1 MSETGGARIPSP
13 PRRGRGQG
21 EGGLSLAAPLLALL
35 LFWLVGYPLLLTF
48 AEALGAPNWT
58 LSHFQEFA
66 GRPAEWRALWASLWI
81 SLASVLL
88 SAGLGVPLAFL
99 FERNEFPGRRL
110 LGALVA
116 LPVALPP
123 LIGVLAFLFLY
134 GESGFASR
142 SLQALLR
149 LREPPWRLSGPS
161 AILLVH
167 AYSMY
172 VYFYLF
178 TRAALARMEG
188 ALLEAAASLGATR
201 TRTTLRVTLPLL
213 VPAMTGAALLTFM
226 TSLGSFSA
234 PYVFGGS
241 FRVMTTQIVA
251 SKLNGDTALSM
262 VETTMLAAVGFAG
275 LWLLRLTERRRDLAG
290 TLRGVA
296 PARRPLSGSRWAVA
310 GAGWALAILL
320 LLPHAT
326 LVLVSLV
333 PRGTWTTEA
342 VPPVLGVGN
351 YAALFS
357 QLERLRPTLN
367 SLWMST
373 AATAVALLLGLAAA
387 RVALRRTGRWSG
399 ILETLIAAPWALPGT
414 VFAVAL
420 AAAFSVHAP
429 WAGRFVLVGTIAILP
444 LGYLV
449 RSLPLTG
456 RAAFAG
462 LRQMDPALEEAAAS
476 LGASRGRR
484 LRRVVLPRI
493 RPALAA
499 GASLAFLA
507 ALGDFVV
514 SIVLYTYETR
524 PISIEILSSLRLQE
538 IGIAAAY
545 GVLLTVLSA
554 AAFLVWGRGG
564 SG

>member
-1 MSETGGARIPSP
+1 MTASARARRSP
-13 PRRGRGQG
+13 
-21 EGGLSLAAPLLALL
+21 AAALLLLL
-35 LFWLVGYPLLLTF
+35 LFWLVGYPLLLTL
-48 AEALGAPNWT
+48 AEALGAPRWT
-58 LSHFQEFA
+58 LEHFAAFA
-66 GRPAEWRALWASLWI
+66 RRPAEWQALWASLWI
-81 SLASVLL
+81 SLATVAL
-88 SAGLGVPLAFL
+88 AAAIGVPLAFL
-99 FERNEFPGRRL
+99 FERAEFPGRRV
-110 LGALVA
+110 LGTLVA

-142 SLQALLR
+142 AVQALFR
-149 LREPPWRLSGPS
+149 LQQPPWRLSGPT

-178 TRAALARMEG
+178 TRAGLARLDG
-188 ALLEAAASLGATR
+188 AYLEAAASLGAGRAR
-201 TRTTLRVTLPLL
+201 TAAKVALPLL
-213 VPAMTGAALLTFM
+213 APALSGAALLTFM
-226 TSLGSFSA
+226 TSLSSFSA

-251 SKLNGDTALSM
+251 SKLNGDTGLAM
-262 VETTMLAAVGFAG
+262 VETVTLAAIGFIG
-275 LWLLRLTERRRDLAG
+275 LWLLRRTERSREVAG
-290 TLRGVA
+290 TVRGVA
-296 PARRPLSGSRWAVA
+296 PRRRQLSGGRLAVA
-310 GAGWALAILL
+310 AAGWALAVLL

-326 LVLVSLV
+326 LILVSFV
-333 PRGTWTTEA
+333 PRNTWTIEA
-342 VPPVLGVGN
+342 LPPVLDLRN
-351 YAALFS
+351 YAALLS
-357 QLERLRPTLN
+357 ESERLRPIVN
-367 SLWMST
+367 SLWMAS
-373 AATAVALLLGLAAA
+373 AATAAAIVLGFAAA
-387 RVALRRTGRWSG
+387 SVALRRRGRAG
-399 ILETLIAAPWALPGT
+399 AALETLVAAPWALPGT

-420 AAAFSVHAP
+420 ATAFSVHAP
-429 WAGRFVLVGTIAILP
+429 WTGRFVLVGTAAILP

-476 LGASRGRR
+476 LGASPARR
-484 LRRVVLPRI
+484 FRRVTLPHV

-514 SIVLYTYETR
+514 SIVLYTYDTR

-538 IGIAAAY
+538 IGVAAAY
-545 GVLLTVLSA
+545 GVLLTILSA
-554 AAFLVWGRGG
+554 GAFLVWGRGTQV
-564 SG
+564 

>member
-1 MSETGGARIPSP
+1 VTRLRVGP
-13 PRRGRGQG
+13 
-21 EGGLSLAAPLLALL
+21 AAPLLTLL
-35 LFWLVGYPLLLTF
+35 LFWLVGYPLVLTL
-48 AEALGAPNWT
+48 AEALGAPHWT
-58 LSHFQEFA
+58 LSHVAEFA
-66 GRPAEWRALWASLWI
+66 RRPAEWQALWASLWI
-81 SLASVLL
+81 SLATVAL
-88 SAGLGVPLAFL
+88 AAAIGIPLAFL
-99 FERNEFPGRRL
+99 FERNEFPGRGL

-134 GESGFASR
+134 GESGFVSR
-142 SLQALLR
+142 GVQALFGLE
-149 LREPPWRLSGPS
+149 EPPWRLSGPS

-178 TRAALARMEG
+178 TRAGLARAE
-188 ALLEAAASLGATR
+188 ASLLEAAASLGASRSRATWR
-201 TRTTLRVTLPLL
+201 ITLPLL
-213 VPAMTGAALLTFM
+213 GPALAGAALLTFM
-226 TSLGSFSA
+226 TSLASFSA

-251 SKLNGDTALSM
+251 SKLNGDSALAM
-262 VETTMLAAVGFAG
+262 VETVALALIGFAG
-275 LWLLRLTERRRDLAG
+275 LLLLRRLERRREVSGG
-290 TLRGVA
+290 TRGVA
-296 PARRPLSGSRWAVA
+296 PRRRQLARGKWAA
-310 GAGWALAILL
+310 TAAGWALAILL

-326 LVLVSLV
+326 LALVSLV
-333 PRGTWTTEA
+333 PRNTWTTEA
-342 VPPVLGVGN
+342 LPPVLSLGN
-351 YAALFS
+351 YRALFS
-357 QLERLRPTLN
+357 EAERLRPIVN
-367 SLWMST
+367 SLWMAS
-373 AATAVALLLGLAAA
+373 AATALAILLGFAAA
-387 RVALRRTGRWSG
+387 SLAVRRRSRWSG
-399 ILETLIAAPWALPGT
+399 PLETLIAAPWALPGT

-429 WAGRFVLVGTIAILP
+429 WAGRFVLVGTLAILP

-476 LGASRGRR
+476 LGASRARR
-484 LRRVVLPRI
+484 FRRIVLPQV

-514 SIVLYTYETR
+514 SIVLYTYDTR
-524 PISIEILSSLRLQE
+524 PISIEILSSLRIQE
-538 IGIAAAY
+538 IGAAAAY
-545 GVLLTVLSA
+545 GVLLTALSA
-554 AAFLVWGRGG
+554 AAFLLWGRRTEA
-564 SG
+564 

>member
-1 MSETGGARIPSP
+1 LSR
-13 PRRGRGQG
+13 PRRGV
-21 EGGLSLAAPLLALL
+21 APALLTLL
-35 LFWLVGYPLLLTF
+35 LFWLVGYPLVLTL
-48 AEALGAPNWT
+48 AEALGAPHWT
-58 LSHFQEFA
+58 LAHVAEFA
-66 GRPAEWRALWASLWI
+66 RRPAEWQALWASLWI
-81 SLASVLL
+81 SLATVVL
-88 SAGLGVPLAFL
+88 AGAIGVPLAFL
-99 FERNEFPGRRL
+99 FERNEFPGRGL

-142 SLQALLR
+142 AVQALFHLA
-149 LREPPWRLSGPS
+149 EPPWRLSGPG
-161 AILLVH
+161 AILFVH

-178 TRAALARMEG
+178 TRAGLARADA
-188 ALLEAAASLGATR
+188 ALLEAAASLGASR
-201 TRTTLRVTLPLL
+201 SRAMWRITLPLL
-213 VPAMTGAALLTFM
+213 APALAGAALLTFM
-226 TSLGSFSA
+226 TSLASFSA

-251 SKLNGDTALSM
+251 SKLNGDSALAM
-262 VETTMLAAVGFAG
+262 VETVALAVIGFVGLA
-275 LWLLRLTERRRDLAG
+275 LLRRAERRREVAG
-290 TLRGVA
+290 GTRGVA
-296 PARRPLSGSRWAVA
+296 PRRRQLARGKWAA
-310 GAGWALAILL
+310 TAAGWALAILL

-333 PRGTWTTEA
+333 PRNTWTTEA
-342 VPPVLGVGN
+342 LPPVLDLGN
-351 YAALFS
+351 YRSLFS
-357 QLERLRPTLN
+357 ETERLRPIVN
-367 SLWMST
+367 SLWMAS
-373 AATAVALLLGLAAA
+373 AATLLAILLGFAAA
-387 RVALRRTGRWSG
+387 SLAVRRRGRWSG
-399 ILETLIAAPWALPGT
+399 PLETLIAAPWALPGT

-429 WAGRFVLVGTIAILP
+429 WAGRFVLVGTLAILP

-476 LGASRGRR
+476 LGASGARR
-484 LRRVVLPRI
+484 FRRIVLPQI

-514 SIVLYTYETR
+514 SIVLYTYDTR
-524 PISIEILSSLRLQE
+524 PISIEILSSLRIQE
-538 IGIAAAY
+538 IGAAAAY

-554 AAFLVWGRGG
+554 AAFLIWGRRTEA
-564 SG
+564 